1 MWKLFA
7 NAFLLLRLF
16 AIIFYACLVCFA
28 AQQYNSLIY
37 LFYPN
42 GQFNLLPLVAVAVH
56 ASNGIRSKHYTYFY
70 VDICEHF
77 AYKSFHTYL
86 RKQAH
91 VKSMQILWM
100 PPMETSYVR
109 TTCWISLKQ
118 QTKHFNI
125 HCLVRE
131 RLTENWSAN

>member
-42 GQFNLLPLVAVAVH
+42 GQFNLLLLIVVAEH
-56 ASNGIRSKHYTYFY
+56 ASNGIRFKHYTYGY
-70 VDICEHF
+70 VEICEHF
-77 AYKSFHTYL
+77 
-86 RKQAH
+86 
-91 VKSMQILWM
+91 I
-100 PPMETSYVR
+100 
-109 TTCWISLKQ
+109 
-118 QTKHFNI
+118 
-125 HCLVRE
+125 
-131 RLTENWSAN
+131 